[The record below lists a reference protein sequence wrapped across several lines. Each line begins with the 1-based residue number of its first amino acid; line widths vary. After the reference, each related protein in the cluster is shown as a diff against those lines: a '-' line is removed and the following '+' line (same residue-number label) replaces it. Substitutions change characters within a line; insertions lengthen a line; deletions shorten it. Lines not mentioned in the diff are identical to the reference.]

1 MQISKAIHV
10 AIAHTLVVKDGRDE
24 ERQQALPDSEAI
36 QNGSDETRRREKLG
50 RDCCIGRWRDEAPS
64 HVDHIDHV
72 RRVEDS
78 EQGEE

>member
-1 MQISKAIHV
+1 
-10 AIAHTLVVKDGRDE
+10 
-24 ERQQALPDSEAI
+24 
-36 QNGSDETRRREKLG
+36 LG